1 MAVVARYLLDTS
13 VWARR
18 RQPGVAERVVPL
30 IGVGL
35 VATCS
40 VLDAEALYTTRGAE
54 EYERQRD
61 ERRAAYEFLV
71 TDQEVWDRALDVQ
84 RELAAR
90 SMTRAVGMSD
100 LLVAAVAELHRV
112 VVLHYDADFDHVASI
127 TGQPS
132 EWVVPRGS
140 AS

>member
-30 IGVGL
+30 IGLGV

-40 VLDAEALYTTRGAE
+40 VLDAEALYTTRTPE
-54 EYERQRD
+54 EYEQERA
-61 ERRAAYEFLV
+61 ERRLAYEFLIA
-71 TDQEVWDRALDVQ
+71 DQEVWDRALEVQ
-84 RELAAR
+84 RELASR
-90 SMTRAVGMSD
+90 SMTRAVGMAD

-112 VVLHYDADFDHVASI
+112 VVLHYDADFDHVGAV
-127 TGQPS
+127 TGQPV
-132 EWVVPRGS
+132 EWVVPRGA

>member
-13 VWARR
+13 VWAHR

-40 VLDAEALYTTRGAE
+40 VLDAEALYTTRSAK
-54 EYERQRD
+54 EYERERD

-100 LLVAAVAELHRV
+100 LLVAAVAELHCV

-127 TGQPS
+127 TGQS
-132 EWVVPRGS
+132 AEWVVPRGS